1 MSHYIFLIVCVLI
14 TLNIKI
20 YKIINHIFMLIYEE
34 VCIVLYGGSFI
45 ATNCDSRLVDCL
57 LFEKLLAVAEAFPI
71 FEDIKLLFEILE
83 ARFTLGEYII
93 FGDEK

>member
-1 MSHYIFLIVCVLI
+1 
-14 TLNIKI
+14 
-20 YKIINHIFMLIYEE
+20 MLIYEE
-34 VCIVLYGGSFI
+34 VCIVLYGGSFM
-45 ATNCDSRLVDCL
+45 ATNYDSRLVDCL

-93 FGDEK
+93 FGDEKWTWALGDDNDFTLGEFNSL